1 MNIESPVFIFLCKW
15 TVLLAL
21 GWTAH
26 GLLRSR
32 DARWRL
38 ILWRSVLCFGLAL
51 PLLQFFPMPAVQV
64 PVNKVA
70 QMVSETITLPAPAL
84 PASAPAASHLA
95 PLTSDVQNPSLIH
108 AMYDQVAGFFPTL
121 SWSDILIAIWIV
133 GALCGAVRLLRF
145 LDQLAALRRAAVP
158 ASPAVQELTAEV
170 LRRWQISGSV
180 LVLVSDS
187 AVSPFA
193 FGIFRPAIMLPA
205 KMAQSLSSEEM
216 AALLGHEVAHLRR
229 CDLWWCVGWR
239 WMKAIF
245 WFHPLIWK
253 LPDVHSLACEEEA
266 DRLASSY
273 LTSRASY
280 ARLLAQLTLRVLA
293 IPQVETQLAV
303 NGTAQIT
310 HRLHRLQKDWGPW
323 NRKQTVAACL
333 LVLAMALVSMGCN
346 VKRSADPR
354 LEKKVEYSTKQ
365 ASVQDIVQSLAEQ
378 VGLRY
383 DWQKSFDQT
392 HPLCLQWVW
401 NVTIDGKTCQEALEQ
416 ILKPVGLRYQV
427 ENGVLVLSRQGEGM
441 QNAPQGASRQLA
453 PEQQQGLKRMQSYRG
468 KYAQRQAL
476 DVSTHTEAKVVE
488 VENAY
493 QAALSNFC
501 SPECIEA
508 HKKFIEKYP
517 GFNRTGC
524 ALSELAGMSEFT
536 SPETEQYYKECIQ
549 KYDDC
554 YWGDGVQVGPF
565 ARFGLANY
573 YKNTEQNDKAE
584 ALYTEIKDN
593 YPDSID
599 HSGQLLVDCINKQ

>member
-95 PLTSDVQNPSLIH
+95 PATSDVQNPSLIH
-108 AMYDQVAGFFPTL
+108 AMYDQGADFFPTL

-133 GALCGAVRLLRF
+133 GALFGAIRLLRF
-145 LDQLAALRRAAVP
+145 LDQLAAIRRAAVP

-293 IPQVETQLAV
+293 LPELETQLVV

-310 HRLHRLQKDWGPW
+310 HRLQRLAKDLRPW
-323 NRKQTVAACL
+323 NRKQTVGACF
-333 LVLAMALVSMGCN
+333 LVLAMGLVSVGCDVN
-346 VKRSADPR
+346 S
-354 LEKKVEYSTKQ
+354 KKN
-365 ASVQDIVQSLAEQ
+365 
-378 VGLRY
+378 
-383 DWQKSFDQT
+383 DQ
-392 HPLCLQWVW
+392 HIQ
-401 NVTIDGKTCQEALEQ
+401 ALEAKVAELEHKLDQ
-416 ILKPVGLRYQV
+416 
-427 ENGVLVLSRQGEGM
+427 M
-441 QNAPQGASRQLA
+441 QSAPQQLT
-453 PEQQQGLKRMQSYRG
+453 PEQQQGQKRMQSYRG
-468 KYAQRQAL
+468 RFQQRYGL
-476 DVSTHTEAKVVE
+476 DVRTHTEAKVVE

-493 QAALSNFC
+493 QVIIRNFG

-508 HKKFIEKYP
+508 HKKFIKKYP

-524 ALSELAGMSEFT
+524 ALSELAGMSQIT
-536 SPETEQYYKECIQ
+536 SPEAEQCYQECIQ